1 VIGGTSAEATL
12 KTVKL
17 ASTKYYDGLP
27 TEGNEHG
34 QAFRD
39 VQLEKELLLEAQ
51 QLGLGAQFGG
61 KYFAHDIRVIRLPRH
76 GASCPV
82 GMGVS
87 CSADRNI
94 KAKIN
99 REGIWLE
106 KLEQNPGKYIPEA
119 LRQAGE
125 GEAVKVNLNRPMEE
139 ILGQLKQY
147 PVSTRLSLTGTII
160 VARDIAHAKLKELMD
175 EGKPLPQYV
184 KDHPIYY
191 AGPRRRL
198 RDMLPAHW
206 PHHRRA
212 YGLIR

>member
-1 VIGGTSAEATL
+1 MRTLGTAACPPYHIAFVIGGTSAETNL

-17 ASTKYYDGLP
+17 ASAKYYDELP

-39 VQLEKELLLEAQ
+39 VELEKELLIEAQ
-51 QLGLGAQFGG
+51 NLGLGAQFGG

-99 REGIWLE
+99 RQGSGSKNWNIIQENISRKSCAKRE
-106 KLEQNPGKYIPEA
+106 KAKRCA
-119 LRQAGE
+119 L
-125 GEAVKVNLNRPMEE
+125 
-139 ILGQLKQY
+139 
-147 PVSTRLSLTGTII
+147 TLT
-160 VARDIAHAKLKELMD
+160 VR
-175 EGKPLPQYV
+175 
-184 KDHPIYY
+184 
-191 AGPRRRL
+191 
-198 RDMLPAHW
+198 
-206 PHHRRA
+206 
-212 YGLIR
+212 

>member
-1 VIGGTSAEATL
+1 MRTLGTAACPPYHIAFVIGGTSAETNL

-17 ASTKYYDGLP
+17 ASAKYYDELP

-39 VQLEKELLLEAQ
+39 VELEKELLIEAQ
-51 QLGLGAQFGG
+51 NLGLGAQFGG

-99 REGIWLE
+99 RQDLIENWNIIRANIFRKSCAKRE
-106 KLEQNPGKYIPEA
+106 KAKRCA
-119 LRQAGE
+119 L
-125 GEAVKVNLNRPMEE
+125 
-139 ILGQLKQY
+139 ILT
-147 PVSTRLSLTGTII
+147 VR
-160 VARDIAHAKLKELMD
+160 
-175 EGKPLPQYV
+175 
-184 KDHPIYY
+184 
-191 AGPRRRL
+191 
-198 RDMLPAHW
+198 
-206 PHHRRA
+206 
-212 YGLIR
+212 